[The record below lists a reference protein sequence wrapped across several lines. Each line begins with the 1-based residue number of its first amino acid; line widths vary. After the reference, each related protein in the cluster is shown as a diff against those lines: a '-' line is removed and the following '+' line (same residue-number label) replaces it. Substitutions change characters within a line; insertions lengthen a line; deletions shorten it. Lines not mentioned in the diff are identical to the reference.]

1 MSGNDLPVFKKEL
14 NVESI
19 EAIAN
24 NTSYDIPAYAREH
37 ILACVREIRKIR
49 LASKWIACAD
59 YLPETG
65 ARRSAMSGW
74 SKWLLCTN
82 NEETIDDGAYCF
94 TAAYSSELGCW
105 HKLGN
110 DKCKVTHWMPLLERP
125 A

>member
-1 MSGNDLPVFKKEL
+1 MSGNDVDLSMLEALSRSPVDESGCVSILPEVL
-14 NVESI
+14 ESMT
-19 EAIAN
+19 A
-24 NTSYDIPAYAREH
+24 
-37 ILACVREIRKIR
+37 EIRR
-49 LASKWIACAD
+49 LRSVNLQRTWIACAD

-82 NEETIDDGAYCF
+82 NEETIDDGGYCF